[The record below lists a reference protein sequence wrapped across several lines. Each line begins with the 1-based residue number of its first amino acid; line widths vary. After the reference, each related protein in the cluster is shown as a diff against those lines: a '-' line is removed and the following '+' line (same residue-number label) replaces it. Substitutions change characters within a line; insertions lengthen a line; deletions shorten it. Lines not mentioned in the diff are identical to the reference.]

1 MASKAKVMVNEVVN
15 VLDHAN
21 VLIGHADALIRENAS
36 ITVNIGTII
45 GIITVS
51 DPAQGNGITGAR
63 RSIMMTDTSIGSL
76 NPDGNGARHT
86 VKIAI
91 VVNIAKKN
99 VNDLGIEKDDFLWFL
114 YYCSKYCKV

>member
-1 MASKAKVMVNEVVN
+1 MASKAKVMVNAVVN

-36 ITVNIGTII
+36 IITVNIGTII
-45 GIITVS
+45 AITTVS

-76 NPDGNGARHT
+76 NPDENGARHT

-91 VVNIAKKN
+91 VVNIAKRN
-99 VNDLGIEKDDFLWFL
+99 VNDLGIEE
-114 YYCSKYCKV
+114 